1 MKRQLLFIMLLLT
14 LLSAQTSRQALQQQL
29 RTIQQEIQ
37 QLEKDLQQ
45 ANRQLQ
51 NELKVLRMLEKQI
64 QLTHQA
70 IQLLTENTK
79 LTEKEIKTTRAQI
92 QRLTE
97 KIQRLQTVF
106 KYQVV
111 FAYKFSRLQQLN
123 WILGAR
129 SVNEAYRRYYYFQK
143 ISASARAVYDE
154 LVAARKTKQNLTRK
168 LEDQLAEQQAIV
180 REKQAEEKRL
190 DQRRQERQ
198 RVVKRIKRNQK
209 LLAQAMQEKRRAL
222 KRIQEMIARLEQRRA
237 RQANTRKQDE
247 RWVRLSGRFGRLKGK
262 LNWPVR
268 GKVIHKFGRYRSN
281 ITGSVLTSSGIDIQA
296 PRGTPVRCV
305 HSGQVAMV
313 AAMAGVGYMVIVDHN
328 DGYYTVYAH
337 LEQVNVQ
344 EEQFIEGGAVLGTV
358 GELGSLEGPKLL
370 FAIHKGKKPLDP
382 LKWLRR
388 R

>member
-70 IQLLTENTK
+70 IQLLTENMK
-79 LTEKEIKTTRAQI
+79 LTEKEMKTTRGQI

-106 KYQVV
+106 KHQVV

-129 SVNEAYRRYYYFQK
+129 SFNEAYRRYYYFQK

-198 RVVKRIKRNQK
+198 RVVKRIKRNRK

-237 RQANTRKQDE
+237 RQAITRKQDE